1 MNKTNSYL
9 HHAPLCILLYFIL
22 LSFRMAL
29 QVGVQAVLA
38 IILATLTGFGII
50 MSGSSIIVE
59 FLRWRRRWGL
69 PSGQQHPDSQR
80 IAQPVRSPIAISSLH
95 NAIPRQHHPVIG
107 TLSRS

>member
-1 MNKTNSYL
+1 M
-9 HHAPLCILLYFIL
+9 

-69 PSGQQHPDSQR
+69 PMGQQHFDSQR
-80 IAQPVRSPIAISSLH
+80 LAQPVQPPIAVSSLH
-95 NAIPRQHHPVIG
+95 NAIPRQHHPVVES
-107 TLSRS
+107 LSRS